1 VIVSEKVYLET
12 INPVYASTQR
22 GVEELAKRIRDKLA
36 KTLSAEVYVTE
47 VITTN
52 YIIREI
58 YDRYLAIEEFGEAR
72 FSVPIDYMIR
82 FPGSDIEHIVTGAYM
97 SVKIKKNEDNPVF
110 KYVIIGEL
118 NVDLKQHPNR

>member
-1 VIVSEKVYLET
+1 MIVSEKVYLET
-12 INPVYASTQR
+12 INPVYASTQK
-22 GVEELAKRIRDKLA
+22 GVEELAKRIRDKLE

>member
-1 VIVSEKVYLET
+1 MIVSEKVYLET